1 LEFTVEPPFWRKPSF
16 LIAVALVFLGVLA
29 GIIYLVSTAKLK
41 RQLRAAQQ
49 KELIEHERARI
60 ARDLH
65 DQLGANLTQVTL
77 LGEMA
82 EMDKNLPGEVEQH
95 AQQICETAR
104 ETTRSLDEIV
114 WAVNPSND
122 TLEGLANYACKYA
135 QDYFALAGV
144 SYRAEL
150 PPALPPAPIPPEVR
164 HNVFL
169 AFKEAVNNVVK
180 HAHATEARVR
190 LELLPGQF
198 ILSITDNGRGLG
210 DISGKQLRNGMRN
223 MKRRLSDVGGD
234 FEIAPGA
241 NGGTVVQL
249 KVPIAVPKT

>member
-1 LEFTVEPPFWRKPSF
+1 M
-16 LIAVALVFLGVLA
+16 
-29 GIIYLVSTAKLK
+29 
-41 RQLRAAQQ
+41 
-49 KELIEHERARI
+49 
-60 ARDLH
+60 
-65 DQLGANLTQVTL
+65 TL

-82 EMDKNLPGEVEQH
+82 EADKELPGEVELH
-95 AQQICETAR
+95 AQQICATAR

-122 TLEGLANYACKYA
+122 TLEGLANYAGKYA

-150 PPALPPAPIPPEVR
+150 PPQLPPTPILPEVR

-180 HAHATEARVR
+180 HAQATEARVKLQ
-190 LELLPGQF
+190 LEPGKF
-198 ILSITDNGRGLG
+198 ILSVEDNGRGLG
-210 DISGKQLRNGMRN
+210 DISGKTLRNGLKN
-223 MKRRLSDVGGD
+223 MSRRLADVRGE

-241 NGGTVVQL
+241 GGGTVVRFV
-249 KVPIAVPKT
+249 VPLAPK

>member
-1 LEFTVEPPFWRKPSF
+1 
-16 LIAVALVFLGVLA
+16 
-29 GIIYLVSTAKLK
+29 LK
-41 RQLRAAQQ
+41 RELRAFHQQ
-49 KELIEHERARI
+49 ELIEKERARI

-82 EMDKNLPGEVEQH
+82 EVDKDLPGEVEQH
-95 AQQICETAR
+95 AQQICATAR

-122 TLEGLANYACKYA
+122 TLESLANYACKYA

-150 PPALPPAPIPPEVR
+150 PTQLPPAPIPPEVR

-180 HAHATEARVR
+180 HAHATEAHVK
-190 LELLPGQF
+190 LELEPDQF
-198 ILSITDNGRGLG
+198 ILSVTDNGRGLG
-210 DISGKQLRNGMRN
+210 DVSTKTLRNGLKNMR
-223 MKRRLSDVGGD
+223 RRLADVRGEFD
-234 FEIAPGA
+234 IAPGE
-241 NGGTVVQL
+241 NGGTVVTL
-249 KVPIAVPKT
+249 TVPVNNQ